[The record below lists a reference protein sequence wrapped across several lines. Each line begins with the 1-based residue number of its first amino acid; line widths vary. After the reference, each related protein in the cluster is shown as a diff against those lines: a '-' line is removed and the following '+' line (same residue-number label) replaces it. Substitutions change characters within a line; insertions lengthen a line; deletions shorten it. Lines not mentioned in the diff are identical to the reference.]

1 MYQPSA
7 NFVEQMDTRPFRVW
21 LTGEAGALPVDT
33 LEFSAAWCPSSFSLG
48 NANAA
53 SFSAEY
59 SGGTLPFG
67 AGDRVAL
74 SAELSLEDGSRET
87 VPLGS
92 FVLTKAEQQADSD
105 QWSLAGEDAVSTLLA
120 EEFFCADVQQPPAT
134 APQVLSEI
142 CTGTGLSLEGAE
154 LVPDTPMAL
163 EYDAVGGSGSTMREL
178 VGQIALLA
186 GANALVGRDGV
197 LRLCRFRDTDC
208 QVGPGRYYESGLTL
222 EGEDFVFGAL
232 EVTVS
237 TLQQGETGSQEHEQ
251 VFTAQ
256 LEGVTRGV
264 RFSSQWFDQAAF
276 DGVWQAWQGKQWRP
290 AQIEFLGDLRLDPGD
305 VITVTDR
312 AGTDYT
318 LAVMGLKHSFDG
330 GFRTTVN
337 CYGPAESGSAQPQT
351 VSQAITGL
359 KTDLG
364 RFRRLY
370 ADNLE
375 ATAAQI
381 KHITTEDIVGQYGTI
396 NLAKGTFQFGD
407 ALVWDGKQ
415 MTIRGV
421 LESEQGTIG
430 GWTIGDKTLYSTSNG
445 GKFKMELKPATDDE
459 VPYIMMQGTDGTTAW
474 ITPFVGNYGDL
485 QRLEISCGNARINL
499 DSNGTVYTN
508 LGEFQAQ
515 AGLRC
520 NALTIGSA
528 GVNDFVTAQGISGSW
543 TYRKWNSGVAECWG
557 IFRVTFA
564 NSFVLDTVATLPF
577 SFPSVTAV
585 LGTLNDMGG
594 NAANALPWNAKAQ
607 MPNPAQ
613 VQLVLHNPNGGFD
626 GTSVTNVSAYVLGRW
641 K

>member
-21 LTGEAGALPVDT
+21 LTGEEGALPVDT

-74 SAELSLEDGSRET
+74 SAELSLEDGSREP

-564 NSFVLDTVATLPF
+564 NTFVLDTVATLPF

-585 LGTLNDMGG
+585 LCTLNDMGG

>member
-21 LTGEAGALPVDT
+21 LTGEEGALPVDT

-74 SAELSLEDGSRET
+74 SAELSLEDGSREP

-92 FVLTKAEQQADSD
+92 FVLTKAERQADSD

-120 EEFFCADVQQPPAT
+120 EEYFCADVQQPPAT

-330 GFRTTVN
+330 GFRTTVT